1 MTNKAIKDYLNFV
14 FGCYR
19 VQPDPITEAAWMSFL
34 AIHPQS
40 DVAQALVNHKMTSDK
55 PDFLPS
61 IKEISAIIESTK
73 RQPMYQNQ
81 PIVQKHVLEQ
91 VSENNERRLQSL
103 IKDAL
108 YLRVAMRR
116 AAYAKSI
123 ETKSTIDD
131 CLTVILDD
139 YEQSGI
145 IPKWIDGV

>member
-1 MTNKAIKDYLNFV
+1 MTIKAIKDYLNFV

-34 AIHPQS
+34 SIHPQS

-61 IKEISAIIESTK
+61 IKDIAAIIESTK
-73 RQPMYQNQ
+73 KQPTYQNQ
-81 PIVQKHVLEQ
+81 TIVPKHVFEQ
-91 VSENNERRLQSL
+91 VSDHNERRLQSL

-116 AAYAKSI
+116 AAHAKSI

-139 YEQSGI
+139 YEQSGT
-145 IPKWIDGV
+145 IPKWIYGV